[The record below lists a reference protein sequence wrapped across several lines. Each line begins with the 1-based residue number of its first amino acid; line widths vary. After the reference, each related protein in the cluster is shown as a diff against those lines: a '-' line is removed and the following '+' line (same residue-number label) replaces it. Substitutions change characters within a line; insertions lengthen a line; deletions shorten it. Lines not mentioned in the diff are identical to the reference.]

1 MSSFECNT
9 PFDYSSWEDVK
20 GDVICIL
27 CRDYFQNPYT
37 LTCSHTFC
45 GECIEIRTENG
56 KKVFDCPSCL
66 PFLVRV
72 RASCKSKRFPN
83 HYLARLTKLFVNRTS
98 AYDCSEC
105 ITKSYMCE
113 NCYSMG
119 CSKCIRHKP
128 CTDGSCNHCLPE
140 ITVNIYDPPDVVMAM
155 TTKLLDSQLC
165 VNYESE
171 SAISYCG
178 RCDTIKCV
186 ECLQSSCANHKLVFV
201 KYVKEELL
209 KKLVP
214 FNEGDDGGCE
224 MLDLLAGAQEK
235 LKTQEE
241 KLKQKLDADIK
252 AITCWY
258 DHAYHC
264 LHQEKQIAISKITA
278 FQRLLIENNIKKL
291 NDEIKVHL
299 TYVEGK
305 HNFFTNLFEKSSLQ
319 EVILYYKHVCDRN
332 PLVFYQNKRL
342 DKIFSD
348 LRLISKICLERTTKR
363 VHICISE
370 KNHNKCNVETLPNHV
385 STGIKRFK
393 WRFISYSQ
401 PLDDFK
407 PLTVKPVVI
416 FGKEYSIFT
425 LPHDTSELV
434 QNSKQ
439 KFLGIIKGAACVSQ
453 LQLLTRVFSIEKSS
467 ALKEK
472 AILLCSDLIGTNSE
486 LLQITETAMYCI
498 KEVIVCLEFN
508 DIASYIAKILDQVET
523 MEQFVRRSEIYSKT
537 NISEYTLDLQNQYIS
552 GKLQQS
558 EVIHMHLLQD
568 VMAQCLEY
576 LHNVHQGCNS
586 FLEIRNNINIL
597 SASSGINVGN
607 YKIEKFCA
615 QMIEHYSMWIALNQ
629 TCTKSKELINCWTA
643 KHIV

>member
-9 PFDYSSWEDVK
+9 PFDYRSWEDVK
-20 GDVICIL
+20 EDVICIL

-37 LTCSHTFC
+37 LACSHTFC
-45 GECIEIRTENG
+45 GKCIEIRTENG

-66 PFLVRV
+66 SFPVRI

-83 HYLARLTKLFVNRTS
+83 HYLARLSKVFVNRTS
-98 AYDCSEC
+98 VSNCSEC
-105 ITKSYMCE
+105 VTKSYTCE

-119 CSKCIRHKP
+119 CIKCIRHKL
-128 CTDGSCNHCLPE
+128 CIDGSCNHCLPE
-140 ITVNIYDPPDVVMAM
+140 ITVNIHEPPDVVMAM
-155 TTKLLDSQLC
+155 ITKLLDSQLC

-171 SAISYCG
+171 STISYCG

-186 ECLQSSCANHKLVFV
+186 ECLQSSCTNHKLVSV

-209 KKLVP
+209 KKLAP
-214 FNEGDDGGCE
+214 FNQGGKI
-224 MLDLLAGAQEK
+224 LSDLLGAQEK
-235 LKTQEE
+235 LKAQEE
-241 KLKQKLDADIK
+241 SFKQKLDDDIK
-252 AITCWY
+252 AIMCWY

-278 FQRLLIENNIKKL
+278 FQCLLIENKIKKL
-291 NDEIKVHL
+291 DDEIKVHL

-305 HNFFTNLFEKSSLQ
+305 HNFFTDLFEKSSLQ
-319 EVILYYKHVCDRN
+319 EVALYYKHVCDRN
-332 PLVFYQNKRL
+332 SLVFYQHKRL

-348 LRLISKICLERTTKR
+348 LRVISKISLEKTTKR

-370 KNHNKCNVETLPNHV
+370 KSHTKCNVETLPNHV
-385 STGIKRFK
+385 RAGIKRFE
-393 WRFISYSQ
+393 WRFISYSH
-401 PLDDFK
+401 PFDDFK
-407 PLTVKPVVI
+407 PLTVEPVVI
-416 FGKEYSIFT
+416 FGKKYSLFT

-439 KFLGIIKGAACVSQ
+439 KFLGIIKSAACVSQ

-472 AILLCSDLIGTNSE
+472 ADMLCSDLIITNSE
-486 LLQITETAMYCI
+486 LLQITENAIYCI
-498 KEVIVCLEFN
+498 KEAIVCLEFN
-508 DIASYIAKILDQVET
+508 DIVSYIEKILDQVT
-523 MEQFVRRSEIYSKT
+523 AMELFVRRSELYSKT
-537 NISEYTLDLQNQYIS
+537 NISEYTPGLQNQYIS

-568 VMAQCLEY
+568 VMTQCLEY
-576 LHNVHQGCNS
+576 LHYVHQGCNS
-586 FLEIRNNINIL
+586 FLEIRSNINFL
-597 SASSGINVGN
+597 SASSGISVEN
-607 YKIEKFCA
+607 YEIEKFHA

-629 TCTKSKELINCWTA
+629 TCTKCKELINCWTA